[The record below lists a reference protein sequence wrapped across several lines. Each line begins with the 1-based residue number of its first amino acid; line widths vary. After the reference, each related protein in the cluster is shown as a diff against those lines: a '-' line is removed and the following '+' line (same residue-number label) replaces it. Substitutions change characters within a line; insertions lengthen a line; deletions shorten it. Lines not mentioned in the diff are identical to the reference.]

1 MRLTSL
7 DEVLRFAIRRE
18 ADDAAFYRLAS
29 DRSNPGVKEALLELA
44 REEEEHRRR
53 LEALDLGK
61 LDEIPIQESHG
72 FGIAE
77 SIEEVAFDSEMTYA
91 DLLRMAIKNE
101 EKARQLYSA
110 TAQIVGDSALRKLLL
125 VLAQEEEAHK
135 ERLEKMYD
143 EDILKEF

>member
-18 ADDAAFYRLAS
+18 ADDAAFYRMAS
-29 DRSNPGVKEALLELA
+29 ERSNPGVKEAFLELA

-53 LEALDLGK
+53 LETIDLK
-61 LDEIPIQESHG
+61 NLDEIPLKEG
-72 FGIAE
+72 RGLGIGE
-77 SIEEVAFDSEMTYA
+77 SIEEVPFDSEMTYA

-101 EKARQLYSA
+101 ERARKLYSD
-110 TAQIVGDSALRKLLL
+110 TAQIVEDRSLRKLLL
-125 VLAQEEEAHK
+125 VLAQEEGAHQ
-135 ERLEKMYD
+135 ERLERIYD